1 MSNKVR
7 FTAVIFTLL
16 TILAAFLPVPS
27 RGDIYRHQDEDG
39 VIYFTNV
46 PNDSRYRLFL
56 KEVQQASRTT
66 QGKVSAK
73 GLPPLM
79 PSYARYLPEI
89 GQHIAEAAKYYELDQ
104 KLIQAVIQVE
114 SNNNPL
120 AVSRKGA
127 QGLMQLMPGTAKDL
141 QVGDPFNPR
150 ENINGGSRYLRF
162 LLDLFNNNL
171 DLALAAYNAGPERVN
186 QHRGIPPYL
195 ETRNYVQKVM
205 QRYHSLKGD
214 APSSW

>member
-7 FTAVIFTLL
+7 FTAVFFTLL

-56 KEVQQASRTT
+56 KEYQKASRTT

-79 PSYARYLPEI
+79 PSYAHYLPEI

-120 AVSRKGA
+120 AVSPKGA
-127 QGLMQLMPGTAKDL
+127 QGLMQLMPGTARSL
-141 QVGDPFNPR
+141 GVADP
-150 ENINGGSRYLRF
+150 
-162 LLDLFNNNL
+162 LDPAQNL
-171 DLALAAYNAGPERVN
+171 DGGARHLGQLIELYNGDLVRALAAYNAGQGAVQRHGGV
-186 QHRGIPPYL
+186 PPYR
-195 ETRNYVQKVM
+195 ETRSYVKKVLD
-205 QRYHSLKGD
+205 RYREKKK
-214 APSSW
+214 P